1 MVDDLKDICV
11 LVSYMSICFT
21 IMGGFLFFFFSCNK
35 SAAAGVSGGCGV
47 NRNQVTF

>member
-21 IMGGFLFFFFSCNK
+21 IMGGFLVFFSCNK

-47 NRNQVTF
+47 NRNQVKY